1 MKVTRPNFYRWFCS
15 SVLDDLK
22 EQIYYYLSKYYL
34 SKKVLVLRPVL
45 VNIRNR
51 VYRVMPNP
59 FPVGVVDLALPQF
72 GSISQRLSNFYQAP
86 MLLSLRIENFALID
100 HLELSFG
107 SGLHVLTGETGAGKS
122 IILDAID
129 AALGGKVTGR
139 AVRTGEDRALIE
151 ATFQTDDALKAWF
164 EAEEIELLDGELAVC
179 TREIVANAS
188 GQRNRSRINGVL
200 VNKQQMEALRD
211 RLVEITAQGQT
222 VQLGQP
228 SLQRDWLDSYGGS
241 ALLKQR
247 EVVSQAFSAYQQA
260 AQALENRRQSEQQRL
275 QQLDLF
281 EYQLR
286 ELNAANLHDPDE
298 LEQLEQERK
307 RLSHSVELQQQ
318 SYQVYQTLYQNE
330 NGEDACAD
338 LLGKAENVLTD
349 MVRYDEQI
357 QPILEMVTS
366 ALALVEEAGQQIN
379 AYGDDLDT
387 DPQRL
392 EEVESR
398 IVELKQICRKYGPA
412 LSDAIALQQSLQAQL
427 EELTGAGQ
435 SIEDLEK
442 MTENRKATLVE
453 ACDKLTQLRQ
463 NTAKDL
469 ESRLIAELK
478 PLAME
483 KVQFQVG
490 ITPISPNASGSDRI
504 TYLFSPNPGEPLQ
517 PLTEIASGGEMS
529 RFLLALQACF
539 SQVDSAGTLVFDEID
554 VGVSGRVAQAIAEK
568 LHQLGRHHQVLCVT
582 HQPIVAAMAD
592 QHFHVAKQVIELT
605 NGHKRN
611 GTKDSTDL
619 RTVVRVHPLNAE
631 QRRQEL
637 AQLAS
642 GQVGSHENAT
652 TEAAA
657 MAFAESLLAQAA
669 SLRETAS
676 NGKTESDKSTKTT
689 NKTTKKSRSTR
700 KK

>member
-1 MKVTRPNFYRWFCS
+1 
-15 SVLDDLK
+15 
-22 EQIYYYLSKYYL
+22 
-34 SKKVLVLRPVL
+34 
-45 VNIRNR
+45 
-51 VYRVMPNP
+51 
-59 FPVGVVDLALPQF
+59 
-72 GSISQRLSNFYQAP
+72 

-100 HLELSFG
+100 HLELELG
-107 SGLHVLTGETGAGKS
+107 AGLHVLTGETGAGKS

-151 ATFQTDDALKAWF
+151 ATFKTSAELKQWF
-164 EAEEIELLDGELAVC
+164 ETQEIDLIDGDLAVL
-179 TREIVANAS
+179 TREIVANAG

-200 VNKQQMEALRD
+200 VNKQQMEAVRD

-228 SLQRDWLDSYGGS
+228 SLQRDWLDSYGGT

-247 EVVSQAFSAYQQA
+247 ETVAGVFSAYQQA
-260 AQALENRRQSEQQRL
+260 AQALEKRRQSEQQRL

-286 ELNAANLHDPDE
+286 ELNAANLDDPDE
-298 LEQLEQERK
+298 LDQLDQERK
-307 RLSHSVELQQQ
+307 RLGHSVELQQQ
-318 SYQVYQTLYQNE
+318 SYQVYQALYQNE
-330 NGEDACAD
+330 NGENACAD
-338 LLGKAENVLTD
+338 LLGKAESLLVD
-349 MVRYDEQI
+349 MVRYDAQI
-357 QPILEMVTS
+357 QPILDMVAS
-366 ALALVEEAGQQIN
+366 ALAQVEEAGAQIN
-379 AYGDDLDT
+379 AYGDDLET
-387 DPQRL
+387 DPDRL
-392 EEVESR
+392 QEVEER
-398 IVELKQICRKYGPA
+398 IVELKQICRKYGPT
-412 LSDAIALQQSLQAQL
+412 LTDAIALRQSLQTEL
-427 EELTGAGQ
+427 EAITGAGQ
-435 SIEDLEK
+435 SLEELEQTADRRKAELTEACAVLTKLRQTTAQDLE
-442 MTENRKATLVE
+442 A
-453 ACDKLTQLRQ
+453 
-463 NTAKDL
+463 
-469 ESRLIAELK
+469 RLIAELK

-490 ITPISPNASGSDRI
+490 IAPIPPTAAGSDRI

-539 SQVDSAGTLVFDEID
+539 SQVDSADTLVFDEID

-592 QHFHVAKQVIELT
+592 LHFHVAKQVIELS
-605 NGHKRN
+605 NGHHN
-611 GTKDSTDL
+611 GNGSKEAAEL
-619 RTVVRVHPLNAE
+619 RTIVRVRPLDSE

-642 GQVGSHENAT
+642 GQVGSTENAT

-657 MAFAESLLAQAA
+657 VAFADSLLAQAKT
-669 SLRETAS
+669 LRE
-676 NGKTESDKSTKTT
+676 NGTSAVQTVVEEKPKA
-689 NKTTKKSRSTR
+689 KKARATR
-700 KK
+700 KR

>member
-1 MKVTRPNFYRWFCS
+1 
-15 SVLDDLK
+15 
-22 EQIYYYLSKYYL
+22 
-34 SKKVLVLRPVL
+34 
-45 VNIRNR
+45 
-51 VYRVMPNP
+51 
-59 FPVGVVDLALPQF
+59 
-72 GSISQRLSNFYQAP
+72 

-100 HLELSFG
+100 HLDLTFG
-107 SGLHVLTGETGAGKS
+107 AGLHVLTGETGAGKS

-139 AVRTGEDRALIE
+139 AVRTGEERATIE
-151 ATFQTDDALKAWF
+151 ATFRVNDLLKSWF
-164 EAEEIELLDGELAVC
+164 EQEQIDLLDDEIAVC
-179 TREIVANAS
+179 SREIVALGS

-228 SLQRDWLDSYGGS
+228 GLQRDWLDSYGGI

-247 EVVSQAFSAYQQA
+247 EVVSQAFSSYQQA
-260 AQALENRRQSEQQRL
+260 AQALEKRKHSEQQRL

-286 ELNAANLHDPDE
+286 ELNAANLDDPDE
-298 LEQLEQERK
+298 LDQLEQERK
-307 RLSHSVELQQQ
+307 RLGHSVELQQQ
-318 SYQVYQTLYQNE
+318 SYQVYQALYQNE

-338 LLGKAENVLTD
+338 LLGKAESLLND
-349 MVRYDEQI
+349 MVRYDDQI
-357 QPILEMVTS
+357 QPILEIVTS
-366 ALALVEEAGQQIN
+366 ALAQVEEAGQQIN
-379 AYGDDLDT
+379 AYGDDLET

-392 EEVESR
+392 QEVEER
-398 IVELKQICRKYGPA
+398 IVELKQISRKYGPN
-412 LSDAIALQQSLQAQL
+412 LSDAIALRQSLQTEL

-435 SIEDLEK
+435 SIEELEK
-442 MTENRKATLVE
+442 LTATRRTELVE
-453 ACDKLTQLRQ
+453 ASTLLTELRQ
-463 NTAKDL
+463 STAQGL
-469 ESRLIAELK
+469 EARLIAELK

-490 ITPISPNASGSDRI
+490 ITPIAPTAAGSDRI
-504 TYLFSPNPGEPLQ
+504 SYLFSPNPGEPLQ

-539 SQVDSAGTLVFDEID
+539 SQVDSAETLVFDEID

-568 LHQLGRHHQVLCVT
+568 LYQLGRHHQVLCVT

-592 QHFHVAKQVIELT
+592 QHFNVAKQVIELS
-605 NGHKRN
+605 NGSQN
-611 GTKDSTDL
+611 GNGASAEL
-619 RTVVRVHPLNAE
+619 RTIVRVSALDQE

-642 GQVGSHENAT
+642 GQVGSAENTT

-657 MAFAESLLAQAA
+657 IAFADSLLAQAV
-669 SLRETAS
+669 SLRDGVSPAEPAA
-676 NGKTESDKSTKTT
+676 KPVEAAAR
-689 NKTTKKSRSTR
+689 KKARSTR
-700 KK
+700 KR